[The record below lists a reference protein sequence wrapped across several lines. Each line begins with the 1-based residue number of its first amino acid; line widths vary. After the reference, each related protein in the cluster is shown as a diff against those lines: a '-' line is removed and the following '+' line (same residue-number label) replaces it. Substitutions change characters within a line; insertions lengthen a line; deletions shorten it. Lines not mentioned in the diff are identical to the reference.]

1 VFFIKA
7 ANINSFRRKIKMCIK
22 NYQEYFEAYGR
33 NTEEIEKLKALDSKV
48 FKEENVL
55 VK

>member
-1 VFFIKA
+1 MKVTQIKHMTD
-7 ANINSFRRKIKMCIK
+7 IDSIST
-22 NYQEYFEAYGR
+22 Q
-33 NTEEIEKLKALDSKV
+33 EIEKLKALDSKV